1 MKNNKGYPFFTVF
14 AVSAAAT
21 VLLLP
26 LRIYQY
32 FKVLEPDTGFYD
44 HKDFSVYL
52 MYFLVVFIVVFGIAT
67 AFVSRKKFKR
77 VDISLTP
84 VGGAVVYS
92 AAAIGFVIDA
102 VNCVM
107 NFLNVYNSYSS
118 FSGVSMWSYVSK
130 NGGSINMLQGVLAI
144 VTAVYFFALAVGSV
158 LKKDVAP
165 SLKSIAL
172 CAPLWAVARLLL
184 RFQTKIS
191 FTNVS
196 DLFLEL
202 LATVFL
208 MLFLLAFAQTQSR
221 VDKGESYWK
230 MFGYGIPAAVF
241 CLACF
246 IPRAVLIIIG
256 RSDLLCENYAA
267 DICDFTNAV
276 LIIST
281 LISRA
286 NVSPDNKKA

>member
-52 MYFLVVFIVVFGIAT
+52 MYFLIAFVVVFGIAT

-77 VDISLTP
+77 VDITLTP

-107 NFLNVYNSYSS
+107 NFLDVYNSYSS
-118 FSGVSMWSYVSK
+118 FSGTSMWSYVSK

-208 MLFLLAFAQTQSR
+208 MLFLLAFVQTQSR

-241 CLACF
+241 CFACF

-256 RSDLLCENYAA
+256 RSDSLCESYAA

-276 LIIST
+276 LIVST

-286 NVSPDNKKA
+286 IVSPGNKKA

>member
-1 MKNNKGYPFFTVF
+1 MKNKKGYPFFIAF
-14 AVSAAAT
+14 AVSAVVT

-52 MYFLVVFIVVFGIAT
+52 MYFLIAFIIVFSIVT
-67 AFVSRKKFKR
+67 ALVSRKGFKR
-77 VDISLTP
+77 TEISLTP
-84 VGGAVVYS
+84 AGGAVVYS
-92 AAAIGFVIDA
+92 AAAIGFVVDA
-102 VNCVM
+102 VRSVLS
-107 NFLNVYNSYSS
+107 FLDIYNSYSS
-118 FSGVSMWSYVSK
+118 IGGTSLWTYVSK

-144 VTAVYFFALAVGSV
+144 VTAVYLFALAVGSV

-184 RFQTKIS
+184 RFKTTIS

-208 MLFLLAFAQTQSR
+208 MMFLLAFVQTQSK

-230 MFGYGIPAAVF
+230 MFAYGIPAAVF

-246 IPRAVLIIIG
+246 IPRAVLMIIG
-256 RSDLLCENYAA
+256 RADLLCENYAA
-267 DICDFTNAV
+267 DICDFTSAI

-286 NVSPDNKKA
+286 NVSSDNKKA